1 MLALVSSVAP
11 AGHPGGQRPEGQQ
24 HALAVVVLR
33 VLGRREGDRL
43 RRLPALKVTVAGTPD
58 EGHRNPNSPIYHD
71 AGCYLFDSCLTC
83 PLPSGKAA
91 SNPSGLKRSR
101 LLQMHHP
108 LVAPHNGRGI
118 GDR

>member
-1 MLALVSSVAP
+1 MPAYSSTQPLHNPLSQPINWRFAV
-11 AGHPGGQRPEGQQ
+11 
-24 HALAVVVLR
+24 ALAAVSESS
-33 VLGRREGDRL
+33 G
-43 RRLPALKVTVAGTPD
+43 ASSD

-91 SNPSGLKRSR
+91 SNPSGLRKSR